1 MLIAN
6 SAPDDPAPTRR
17 VLTAHTENDAG
28 RAETQSFIQRIYAE
42 RFGAQVTAFAPV
54 LLALRD
60 ADSGELLAAAGYR
73 HASDGP
79 LFLERYLDAPVEQL
93 LAPHGAASRHG
104 VFEVGHLAASR
115 SGEGRRLIF
124 MMGAHLA
131 QQGAQWVVST
141 LTQELRHLFVRLGV
155 TPLALGR
162 ADPAA
167 LGDDASHWGRYYEHR
182 PVVLAGQLQQ
192 ALRLLSRRRPPQ
204 ELS

>member
-1 MLIAN
+1 MLIATT
-6 SAPDDPAPTRR
+6 PLDDPEPTRR
-17 VLTAHTENDAG
+17 LLTVHTDNDAG
-28 RAETQSFIQRIYAE
+28 RAETQAFVQRIYAD

-60 ADSGELLAAAGYR
+60 AGSGELLAAAGYR
-73 HASDGP
+73 RASEGP
-79 LFLERYLDAPVEQL
+79 LFLERYLDAPVEHL
-93 LAPHGAASRHG
+93 LAPHGAAVRSG
-104 VFEVGHLAASR
+104 VFEVGHLAAAR

-124 MMGAHLA
+124 MMGTHLA

-167 LGDDASHWGRYYEHR
+167 LGDDASQWGRYYEHR

-192 ALRLLSRRRPPQ
+192 ALRLLSRRRPQ